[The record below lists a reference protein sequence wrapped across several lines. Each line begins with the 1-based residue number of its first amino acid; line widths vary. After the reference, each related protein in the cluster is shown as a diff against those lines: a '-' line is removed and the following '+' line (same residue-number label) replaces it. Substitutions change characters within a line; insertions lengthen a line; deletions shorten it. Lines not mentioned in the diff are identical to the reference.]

1 MIILVA
7 GPYRY
12 GTNDDPRF
20 MLHNFRKLEAAAL
33 HLFRLG
39 HIPVINEWIAWPV
52 PELARIIGQVDQPEE
67 ERLFPVARRPLLNCD
82 AILRLGGDCNIADE
96 NVRIAREK
104 GLKIYHRLEDIK
116 GNQI

>member
-12 GTNDDPRF
+12 GTNDDPHL

-39 HIPVINEWIAWPV
+39 HIPVINEWIAWPI
-52 PELARIIGQVDQPEE
+52 PELAKIVKSFDQPEE
-67 ERLFPVARRPLLNCD
+67 ERLFPVARHSLLKCD
-82 AILRLGGDCNIADE
+82 AILRLDGACNIADE

-104 GLKIYHRLEDIK
+104 GLRIYHRLEDVK
-116 GNQI
+116 GN